1 MDDLKKERH
10 REICRNWYHRH
21 KQLKG
26 RSYKTVI
33 CSICGK
39 EFETN
44 TNKRY
49 CSEECKKQARKNT
62 IKKYDDSHKEEK
74 RNYQKKYMEK
84 YGDLVRARHR
94 NNYKENGGKE
104 RAEKYRKEHKEEIKI
119 RTDKWVQNN
128 KDKVKIIKDRYK
140 EKNQEKINENAKIL
154 QRKYREN
161 TLYRLKCNISRAF
174 SRYFNKEKPTL
185 KYLKYFDYNL
195 KDLYNHLEK
204 QFKNGMTWGNYGTI
218 WHIDHIIPQSW
229 FDFSNIEEIKKCWSL
244 DNLQPLLI
252 SENCRKGNRYA
263 G

>member
-1 MDDLKKERH
+1 MDIERK
-10 REICRNWYHRH
+10 REIARNYYHRH
-21 KQLKG
+21 KILKG
-26 RSYKTVI
+26 KTLKKVV
-33 CSICGK
+33 CSICGA
-39 EFETN
+39 EFETD

-49 CSEECKKQARKNT
+49 CSAECKKQARKNT
-62 IKKYDDSHKEEK
+62 IKKYEETHKEQRK
-74 RNYQKKYMEK
+74 LYQLK
-84 YGDLVRARHR
+84 
-94 NNYKENGGKE
+94 
-104 RAEKYRKEHKEEIKI
+104 
-119 RTDKWVQNN
+119 N
-128 KDKVKIIKDRYK
+128 KDKINAQKREIYKKSGGLKSKIYREENKEQINARIKEWRRNNPDKIKAIKDRYK

-154 QRKYREN
+154 QRKYRKN
-161 TLYRLKCNISRAF
+161 TLYKLKCNISRAF
-174 SRYFNKEKPTL
+174 SRYFNKEKPIL

-204 QFKNGMTWGNYGTI
+204 QFKNGMTWDNYGTI